1 MAASSSS
8 QGLPDPES
16 WQVFINFRGVE
27 LRDNF
32 VSHLEVALTQAGINY
47 YIDRKETRSEDLKV
61 LFKRIQQSQIAL
73 PIISSMYAESNWC
86 LDELV
91 EIMEQV
97 ENGNLK
103 IIPIFFNVTPEEVK
117 DKGGRFRF
125 MVFRENEKN
134 GKSIADLQKWN
145 EGQLI
150 VEIVNSV
157 KKVLAQLEAKPNV
170 LPNNVS
176 PVTSGG
182 NPSCPTSREKPFFE
196 DEMNRRLKQLKEKI
210 SFKSLE
216 TQIVGIVGMPGI
228 GKTNLAE
235 MQFHKKK
242 TRFVFKKIVSSIRE
256 KSEQQEPDCLK
267 KELLNGQE
275 CNDSADMFKRKIF
288 VVLDDVSDKK
298 QIDFLMEKLSLVK
311 KGSKIV
317 ITTRDKSSIAGLA
330 QETYVV
336 PGLNDKDALE
346 LFEYHAFNDQTS
358 SPEGSFLKLSKQFVD
373 YAGGNPL
380 ALEALGKE
388 LCGQD
393 EAHWEKRL
401 LTLPHCCNRK
411 IKTELKISYD
421 KLSDQEK
428 DAFLDIAC
436 FFRSE
441 EEDYVKCLLDQYD
454 SESGEDAVGEL
465 AQKLLISISAGRIE
479 MHNLLCTFG
488 KEIGSS
494 DENMSGQRMWAY
506 KTITETL
513 CLKELISPDQTKQ
526 GKKKVRGIFLDTSKE
541 EQVGTHSTSKNG
553 KENTKIPLDMETFTD
568 RFNQTD
574 LRYLKIYDSLC
585 PQNCK
590 VILPDGLEFP
600 FQEVRYLHWQNF
612 PLEELPPDFNP
623 QNLIDLRLTH
633 SKMIERLWEDVKEVP
648 RLKWVDLSYSTK
660 LTDLSA
666 VSNASHLRR
675 LNLEGCEILK
685 KLPEDMV
692 NMRSLVF
699 LNLRDCVML
708 SSLPDNLV
716 LVSLKTLILSGCSRF
731 TKFDLVSKNLEFL
744 HLDGTAIESL
754 PSTIQDFK
762 KLVLLNLK
770 NCKRLESLPDCLEK
784 LKALEELMLSGCF
797 KLKRLPE
804 IKEKME
810 KLQILLLDGTS
821 IQCRGFS
828 DQLVN
833 QQPLQINS
841 LSMLRR
847 LCLSSNDMI
856 YSLQSSISELYHLK
870 WIDLRYCTNLTSLL
884 TLPPNLQYLN
894 AHSCTSLKTVASPLA
909 LLNPTEQLSSSFIFT
924 NCDKLEHVAKNE
936 IICYAHSK
944 SQRLSDA
951 LHRHNKGVA
960 FENLVA
966 TCFPGSEVPVWFNY
980 RASGAVLERELLPSD
995 NGFVGIA
1002 LCAVV
1007 SFENYKAQNNNFMV
1021 KCLCEFNN
1029 VDTSSTFFSFHIGDL
1044 SEEKE
1049 DQRTIKSTH
1058 VFIGFTSWLNIN
1070 HCKELDLRRRCGPAK
1085 ACISFLVTDGT
1096 REVAK
1101 CKVLKCGF
1109 SLVCESGN
1117 GSWDA
1122 NADASD
1128 DASSEVT
1135 ESDSCF
1141 QDAIDGPI
1149 DSESDNDNSSDK
1161 KAGEVR
1167 QGESRLWGF
1176 LRRGWLI
1183 TLSLFVSSSTCIP
1196 I

>member
-1 MAASSSS
+1 M
-8 QGLPDPES
+8 GLT
-16 WQVFINFRGVE
+16 
-27 LRDNF
+27 L
-32 VSHLEVALTQAGINY
+32 
-47 YIDRKETRSEDLKV
+47 KECNGSERL
-61 LFKRIQQSQIAL
+61 
-73 PIISSMYAESNWC
+73 
-86 LDELV
+86 LV
-91 EIMEQV
+91 E
-97 ENGNLK
+97 K
-103 IIPIFFNVTPEEVK
+103 IVK
-117 DKGGRFRF
+117 
-125 MVFRENEKN
+125 
-134 GKSIADLQKWN
+134 
-145 EGQLI
+145 
-150 VEIVNSV
+150 SV
-157 KKVLAQLEAKPNV
+157 KEVLAQLVSRPNV
-170 LPNNVS
+170 LPQDTSQVS
-176 PVTSGG
+176 SGG
-182 NPSCPTSREKPFFE
+182 DTSFQMPKEKPVFE
-196 DEMNRRLKQLKEKI
+196 DEMNRRLKQLDEKI
-210 SFKSLE
+210 DIDCKE
-216 TQIVGIVGMPGI
+216 TQVLGIVGMPGI

-235 MQFHKKK
+235 LHFHMKK
-242 TRFVFKKIVSSIRE
+242 TKFLFRKIISSIRE
-256 KSEQQEPDCLK
+256 KSEHQEPDCLK
-267 KELLNGQE
+267 KELLTGQDY
-275 CNDSADMFKRKIF
+275 NDDASMFNKKLF
-288 VVLDDVSDKK
+288 FVLDDVSDKK
-298 QIDFLMEKLSLVK
+298 QVDFLVENLSLIK

-346 LFEYHAFNDQTS
+346 LFEYHAFADQVS
-358 SPEGSFLKLSKQFVD
+358 STKGNFPKLSKQFVD

-380 ALEALGKE
+380 ALEELGKDLHGE
-388 LCGQD
+388 D

-401 LTLPHCCNRK
+401 VTLPYRCNPK
-411 IKTELKISYD
+411 ILTELRTSYD
-421 KLSDQEK
+421 KLSYQQE

-454 SESGEDAVGEL
+454 SESGEDAVREL
-465 AQKLLISISAGRIE
+465 AEKLLISISAGRIE
-479 MHNLLCTFG
+479 MHNILCTFG
-488 KEIGSS
+488 KELGSS
-494 DENMSGQRMWAY
+494 SHENKSGERMWAY
-506 KTITETL
+506 RTITETL
-513 CLKELISPDQTKQ
+513 CLKEMISPDQTKK
-526 GKKKVRGIFLDTSKE
+526 GERKVRGIFLDTSKE
-541 EQVGTHSTSKNG
+541 EKVGTHPIWKYG
-553 KENTKIPLDMETFTD
+553 KDDTKIPLDMKAFTD
-568 RFNQTD
+568 RFNQMD

-612 PLEELPPDFNP
+612 PLEELPQDFNP

-633 SKMIERLWEDVKEVP
+633 STMIERLWEAVTEVP
-648 RLKWVDLSYSTK
+648 RLKWVDLSYSVK

-666 VSNASHLRR
+666 LSNAYHLRR
-675 LNLEGCEILK
+675 LNLEGCKILE
-685 KLPEDMV
+685 KLPGDME
-692 NMRSLVF
+692 NMKSLVF

-708 SSLPDNLV
+708 SSLPENLA

-744 HLDGTAIESL
+744 HLEGTAISSL

-770 NCKRLESLPDCLEK
+770 NCKRLESLPNCLEK

-804 IKEKME
+804 IREKME
-810 KLQILLLDGTS
+810 NLQILLLDGTS
-821 IQCRGFS
+821 IQCLS
-828 DQLVN
+828 VNDHIVN
-833 QQPLQINS
+833 QQPLQMNS

-856 YSLQSSISELYHLK
+856 YSLQSSISQLYHLK
-870 WIDLRYCTNLTSLL
+870 WIDLRYCTNFTSLL

-894 AHSCTSLKTVASPLA
+894 AHACTSLKTVASPLA
-909 LLNPTEQLSSSFIFT
+909 RLMPADQISSSFIFT
-924 NCDKLEHVAKNE
+924 NCDKLEHAAKNE

-944 SQRLSDA
+944 SQLLSDA

-966 TCFPGSEVPVWFNY
+966 TCFPGSEVPVWFSY

-995 NGFVGIA
+995 HGFVGIA

-1029 VDTSSTFFSFHIGDL
+1029 VDTSSSFFSFHIGDL
-1044 SEEKE
+1044 SEEKD

-1070 HCKELDLRRRCGPAK
+1070 HCQELGLRRRCGPSK

-1122 NADASD
+1122 NAEASD

-1135 ESDSCF
+1135 ESDYCF
-1141 QDAIDGPI
+1141 QDAIDGPT
-1149 DSESDNDNSSDK
+1149 DSDDDSSSER
-1161 KAGEVR
+1161 A
-1167 QGESRLWGF
+1167 GESRLLG
-1176 LRRGWLI
+1176 LLKRGWLS
-1183 TLSLFVSSSTCIP
+1183 TLSPFVSSSPFST
-1196 I
+1196 